1 MNKNEMVGKRVRAI
15 VGGNFKGREG
25 KVTSIRNDGVWVA
38 LPIHVTL
45 DGDNWETDFRAD
57 ELEVI

>member
-1 MNKNEMVGKRVRAI
+1 MNKNEMVGKRVRAV

-25 KVTSIRNDGVWVA
+25 KVTSTGNAV

>member
-1 MNKNEMVGKRVRAI
+1 MINITNNTDLIGTRVRAE
-15 VGGNFKGREG
+15 VKGNFRGREG
-25 KVTSIRNDGVWVA
+25 IVTSIGNAV

-45 DGDNWETDFRAD
+45 DGDNWETDFRED